1 MSQTATAAATQ
12 TDRFG
17 VPLKG
22 WSLASTY
29 AYPDD
34 GEGLCATVE
43 CDTCGDA
50 FVTNDPDTDT
60 TCAICLM
67 PPAEVAALRAMVPAP
82 ASVACLLCGQP
93 IYRGDADDTGT
104 RHAHCGHFIAS
115 LDARRATRNGG
126 DAIAA

>member
-12 TDRFG
+12 TDHFG

-67 PPAEVAALRAMVPAP
+67 PPAEVAALRMVPAP
-82 ASVACLLCGQP
+82 ARCDRVLAG
-93 IYRGDADDTGT
+93 
-104 RHAHCGHFIAS
+104 
-115 LDARRATRNGG
+115 LDARHATRKEEPL
-126 DAIAA
+126 AA